1 MKLPD
6 PTLQIEFATLLEGAR
21 SLVLAEALRETVG
34 ALSATRLDVE
44 LAQFVDD
51 ASLTRIASFGIR
63 AETVFPVP
71 LLLSQKPSLIGYYR
85 LLYGYSQKQFYTS
98 ATGCS
103 LFKTMEMKGL
113 LTNSAAGKLPELC
126 AAFADAGSKLLSGL
140 GKKASN
146 ATLFQELAL
155 LTLGAQFRGGANNQR
170 GAAGIRTVFEVVRM
184 VVNDGIVSEGESLIE
199 VKNAAGKRV
208 SIEIAADPD
217 IFISTV
223 LDTGEQR
230 PIVAIEVKAGEDHSN
245 IWNRIGEAEKSH
257 QQAKARGVTECWTI
271 INDDKASPAK
281 LRTSS
286 PTTNRFYQL
295 LELADSGSTP
305 YADFASRVRDM
316 IGLG

>member
-21 SLVLAEALRETVG
+21 SLVLAEALRKTVG
-34 ALSATRLDVE
+34 SLSAKLLDTE
-44 LAQFVDD
+44 LAKFVDD
-51 ASLTRIASFGIR
+51 SSLTRIASHGIR
-63 AETVFPVP
+63 GEAIFPVP
-71 LLLSQKPSLIGYYR
+71 SLLTARPSLIGYYR
-85 LLYGYSQKQFYTS
+85 LLHGYSQKQFYTS

-103 LFKTMEMKGL
+103 PFKTMETKGV
-113 LTNSAAGKLPELC
+113 LTPTAAGKLTELC
-126 AAFADAGSKLLSGL
+126 RAFADSGSKLLSGL
-140 GKKASN
+140 GDRASQ

-170 GAAGIRTVFEVVRM
+170 GTAGIRTVFEIVRKVVHA
-184 VVNDGIVSEGESLIE
+184 GIVSAGESQIE
-199 VKNAAGKRV
+199 VTNAAGKRV

-217 IFISTV
+217 IFIFSV
-223 LDTGEQR
+223 LDNGERR

-271 INDDKASPAK
+271 INDAKADRNK

-295 LELADSGSTP
+295 LELADSGSDQFS
-305 YADFASRVRDM
+305 DFALRVRDM
-316 IGLG
+316 IGLR

>member
-6 PTLQIEFATLLEGAR
+6 PTLQIAFAALLEGAR
-21 SLVLAEALRETVG
+21 TLVLAEALRATVG
-34 ALSATRLDVE
+34 SVSVKLLDSE
-44 LAQFVDD
+44 LAKFVDD
-51 ASLTRIASFGIR
+51 ASLTRVASFGSR
-63 AETVFPVP
+63 GEAVFPVP
-71 LLLSQKPSLIGYYR
+71 SLLTEKPSLIGYYR

-103 LFKTMEMKGL
+103 LFKTMEMKGV
-113 LTNSAAGKLPELC
+113 LTTAAASKLPELC
-126 AAFADAGSKLLSGL
+126 SAFAETGSKLLDGL
-140 GKKASN
+140 GDRVSQ

-170 GAAGIRTVFEVVRM
+170 GAAGIRTVFEIVRK
-184 VVNDGIVSEGESLIE
+184 VVNVGIVSAGESLIE
-199 VKNAAGKRV
+199 VTNAAGKRV

-217 IFISTV
+217 IFIYSV
-223 LDTGEQR
+223 LDNGERR

-271 INDDKASPAK
+271 INDGKAESDK

-295 LELADSGSTP
+295 LELADSGSEQF
-305 YADFASRVRDM
+305 ADFTLRVRDM
-316 IGLG
+316 IGLS

>member
-1 MKLPD
+1 MNLPD
-6 PTLQIEFATLLEGAR
+6 PTLQIEFATLLDGAR

-34 ALSATRLDVE
+34 SLSAKTIDQE

-51 ASLTRIASFGIR
+51 SALTRIASFGSRGEVI
-63 AETVFPVP
+63 FPVP
-71 LLLSQKPSLIGYYR
+71 SLLTEKPSLIGYYR

-103 LFKTMEMKGL
+103 PFKAMETRGV
-113 LTNSAAGKLPELC
+113 LTPAAAGKLPDLC
-126 AAFADAGSKLLSGL
+126 KAFATAGSKLLNGL
-140 GKKASN
+140 GDKARY

-170 GAAGIRTVFEVVRM
+170 GAAGIRTVFEVVRK
-184 VVNDGIVSEGESLIE
+184 VVSAGIVSEGESLIE

-217 IFISTV
+217 IFIYTI
-223 LDTGEQR
+223 LENGDQR

-271 INDDKASPAK
+271 INDDKAGLEK
-281 LRTSS
+281 LRMSS

-295 LELADSGSTP
+295 LELADSASEQFS
-305 YADFASRVRDM
+305 DFAPRVRDM

>member
-6 PTLQIEFATLLEGAR
+6 PTLQIEFATLLEGTR

-34 ALSATRLDVE
+34 SLSAKMLDVE

-51 ASLTRIASFGIR
+51 VSLTRIASLGSR

-103 LFKTMEMKGL
+103 MFKTMETKGV
-113 LTNSAAGKLPELC
+113 LTNSAAEKLPELC

-146 ATLFQELAL
+146 TNLFQELAL

-170 GAAGIRTVFEVVRM
+170 GAAGIRTVFEVVRL

-208 SIEIAADPD
+208 RIEIAADPD
-217 IFISTV
+217 IFISTA
-223 LDTGEQR
+223 LDTGERR

-271 INDDKASPAK
+271 INDDKASSAK
-281 LRTSS
+281 LRLSS

-295 LELADSGSTP
+295 LELADSGSTQ
-305 YADFASRVRDM
+305 YSDFASRVRDM